1 MRKTYTNS
9 KMWISITIDKIKNI
23 LMWNRTDWLLCLVTS
38 QKLTWNY
45 PSVFGLRDENSL
57 RLPGHWA
64 RELSKHYLNVY
75 TSYYEC
81 HLIKTLLRYSTDR
94 RNGDGEA
101 ARRTIR
107 LPPSTCRKSASLQGR
122 VCQHGPPMWS
132 SDRWQRSDQRLVPVV
147 N

>member
-1 MRKTYTNS
+1 MKTLYAFLG
-9 KMWISITIDKIKNI
+9 IEHE
-23 LMWNRTDWLLCLVTS
+23 
-38 QKLTWNY
+38 NY
-45 PSVFGLRDENSL
+45 PNTILTFTPVIMS
-57 RLPGHWA
+57 A
-64 RELSKHYLNVY
+64 VY

-122 VCQHGPPMWS
+122 VCQHGPPM
-132 SDRWQRSDQRLVPVV
+132 
-147 N
+147 